1 MSIGVNDIIL
11 LLGAG
16 ASKDAGIPTSWDMIK
31 EIEELILEDPEW
43 VPYKELYWYIKS
55 AIYYADGISGAFD
68 SKVPY
73 NIERLVN
80 ALSELAQKEE
90 HTIYPFIGN
99 WNIKLIEVA
108 NIDFQ
113 KIKEFKDLIVK
124 RLKVKWITRPDYS
137 RASYF
142 EKLSELHHDHTFPL
156 RVFTLNYDLCI
167 ERNIDKRHV
176 HRGFQLLMPDRKWD
190 WKLFEDSAIDDNF
203 PEAHII
209 LYKLHGSIDWT
220 RDNAGNL
227 IYLDESSQIDDDKLA
242 IIFGTN
248 YKLQYV
254 DPFLFYAYEFRKFSL
269 EAKAIICVGYGFA
282 DEHINGMIKQALQSD
297 HRKKLIC
304 IRPFDYEDKEITEEE
319 ICRWRSSIKADF
331 GISSDDQIV
340 ILNRSA
346 KKYFQTEFTTANL
359 TELLPETDETL
370 PF

>member
-11 LLGAG
+11 LLVAG

-31 EIEELILEDPEW
+31 EIEKLIIEDPEW

-142 EKLSELHHDHTFPL
+142 KKLSELHHDHTFPL
-156 RVFTLNYDLCI
+156 RIFTLNYDLCI

-227 IYLDESSQIDDDKLA
+227 IYLDEPSQIDDDKLA

-282 DEHINGMIKQALQSD
+282 DEHINGMIKQVLQSD

-304 IRPFDYEDKEITEEE
+304 IRPFDYEDKEIAEEE

-331 GISSDDQIV
+331 GISSDNQIV
-340 ILNRSA
+340 ILNHSA

>member
-16 ASKDAGIPTSWDMIK
+16 ASKDADIPTSWDMIT
-31 EIEELILEDPEW
+31 EIEQLILKDPHW
-43 VPYKELYWYIKS
+43 IPYKELYWYIKS
-55 AIYYADGISGAFD
+55 AIYYADGVSGAFD

-99 WNIKLIEVA
+99 WNIKLVEVA
-108 NIDFQ
+108 DIDFQ
-113 KIKEFKDLIVK
+113 KIKEFKDLIVN
-124 RLKVKWITRPDYS
+124 RLKVKWITCPDYS

-142 EKLSELHHDHTFPL
+142 KKLSEFHRDHTFPL

-167 ERNIDKRHV
+167 EKNIEKRHV
-176 HRGFQLLMPDRKWD
+176 HRGFPVTDRKWD

-220 RDNAGNL
+220 RDGAGNL
-227 IYLDESSQIDDDKLA
+227 IYLDELSRIDDDKLA

-269 EAKAIICVGYGFA
+269 EAKAIICIGYGFA

-297 HRKKLIC
+297 PQKKLIC
-304 IRPFDYEDKEITEEE
+304 VRPFDQEDEEITKEQ
-319 ICRWRSSIKADF
+319 ICQWRSDIKADF
-331 GISSDDQIV
+331 DISNDDQIL
-340 ILNRSA
+340 ILNHSA
-346 KKYFQTEFTTANL
+346 KKYFQTEFTTTKLN
-359 TELLPETDETL
+359 ELLPETDETL